1 MVKHVMIIVASDNM
15 AEKTRCSGFVGCQNR
30 ERGKCGVRYN
40 KGVPFK
46 LWNGL
51 PATVYR
57 LKSPTLRLVVKACKK
72 IVQAGSISVASPLN
86 EQYVL
91 AVEVEKETIYLI
103 YYGQDPPRK
112 LIRSLENSDRALASF
127 FVVVYSGLA
136 YSFLHYVA
144 EKLKNAIRY
153 NINPKISLLIE

>member
-1 MVKHVMIIVASDNM
+1 MAKKVMKIVASDNVV
-15 AEKTRCSGFVGCQNR
+15 EKTHCRGFVGCPNR

-40 KGVPFK
+40 NGVPFK

-51 PATVYR
+51 PAAVYR

-72 IVQAGSISVASPLN
+72 IEQAGSISVASPLK

-91 AVEVEKETIYLI
+91 AVEVERETIYLI
-103 YYGQDPPRK
+103 YYSRDPPRK
-112 LIRSLENSDRALASF
+112 LIKSLENSDRALASF

-136 YSFLHYVA
+136 YSFVHDVA